1 MNFLPIV
8 LYFILDLNY
17 ISIKTIN
24 LMNESNIKKKHLLKL
39 LHYIVNLHYLI
50 MKNQWQIIDI
60 ENIVRYAE
68 EMNKIVIKV
77 SILMPKLLVPTYF
90 TFRVMCLKESLYYYG
105 SIVNLSTDTAESYHS
120 ILKFHSLTTNNKD
133 IYQQLIL
140 RELNSK
146 SIIDIY
152 QHSTNEYKYLL
163 SLLNY
168 EKYIYAKT
176 KSIWI
181 PNEYWKYINTKLPK
195 YCYNYIKV
203 NSIKENK
210 ENQQLIKQYKSI
222 NDQIITAYLQYYN
235 INITKLNT
243 DKIYFVNKFMQ
254 LNDKHEYIYNDM
266 FVENKNSLEIL
277 QYKIYFVILLIIN
290 GIVGL

>member
-1 MNFLPIV
+1 
-8 LYFILDLNY
+8 
-17 ISIKTIN
+17 
-24 LMNESNIKKKHLLKL
+24 
-39 LHYIVNLHYLI
+39 
-50 MKNQWQIIDI
+50 
-60 ENIVRYAE
+60 
-68 EMNKIVIKV
+68 
-77 SILMPKLLVPTYF
+77 MPKLLVPTYF

-133 IYQQLIL
+133 IYQQLIS

-277 QYKIYFVILLIIN
+277 QIQNIFCYFVNNKWYCWIIGVIYTELKRELLLQVCQQTANIQLIPTELVNIYKSYYHYCNFNQCKLNGNNINHNFNNNTYILFK
-290 GIVGL
+290 